1 MELLLKGLA
10 CALASVVL
18 LRLLDKQGSAVG
30 IPLALVVC
38 LLILGVA
45 IRYLEPVV
53 QLLQT
58 IAQLANVD
66 NQLISIVLKAVGI
79 GLVCQ
84 TAALI
89 CSDSGSAALGRAI
102 EMTAAAALL
111 WLAVPMINALLE
123 LVQTILGEL

>member
-10 CALASVVL
+10 CALAAVVL

-30 IPLALVVC
+30 IPLAVVVC

-45 IRYLEPVV
+45 MGYLQPVM
-53 QLLQT
+53 QLLKTVGEMAGMDDQMLR
-58 IAQLANVD
+58 I
-66 NQLISIVLKAVGI
+66 ILKAVGI

-84 TAALI
+84 TASLV

-102 EMTAAAALL
+102 ELTAAAALL
-111 WLAVPMINALLE
+111 WLSVPMINALLE
-123 LVQTILGEL
+123 LVQKILGEL